1 MARMMMNRGRMLAA
15 MILFAASV
23 AIPVAAVRTEGDVW
37 YVKASNYGLDGLTG
51 RDEEHARFSSASR
64 SANSARMLRL
74 IATSGEI

>member
-15 MILFAASV
+15 MIIFAASAALPFAV
-23 AIPVAAVRTEGDVW
+23 AHAEGDVW